1 MTTRAPVPDDDDGDD
16 LAGRVNEARLATLGM
31 MVAGLAHEINTPLG
45 ALNSNHDVLR
55 RALVKL
61 QDILADEVVEPHEL
75 EEVRRIVRAVDGI
88 LRVND
93 MAVERMSGL
102 VRSLRNFGR
111 VDRAEIDFADLH
123 EGIDSTLAILAH
135 ELRPVSVHR
144 EYGELPPV
152 ECQPQQIN
160 QVFMNLLMNARQ
172 ATPEGGSIT
181 IRTTSLPDGVEVRI
195 ADTGVGIARE
205 HAGRIFDPGF
215 TTKGGRIG
223 MGLGLPICRQIVD
236 RHGGRLSVESEP
248 GAGAA
253 FTLRLPLRYAA
264 SAATATAR
272 PTPTAEAADDKPDS
286 ATA

>member
-1 MTTRAPVPDDDDGDD
+1 MTMRAPAPDDGDD
-16 LAGRVNEARLATLGM
+16 LADRVNEARLATLGM

-195 ADTGVGIARE
+195 SDTGVGIARE

>member
-1 MTTRAPVPDDDDGDD
+1 
-16 LAGRVNEARLATLGM
+16 

>member
-1 MTTRAPVPDDDDGDD
+1 MTMRAPAPDDDGDD
-16 LAGRVNEARLATLGM
+16 LADRVNEARLATLGM

-195 ADTGVGIARE
+195 SDTGVGIARE